1 MSGGIE
7 VVDAGPVRTIRF
19 DRPEKRNA
27 VTTAMYAE
35 LADVLEASA
44 RRDDLAVVVLT
55 GAGETFTAGNDLPDM
70 MANSPVGDSPPPVRF
85 LRAVHALPLVLV
97 AAVDGPAIGVGTT
110 VLLHCDLV
118 YATARSTF
126 RLPFV
131 NLGLVPEAASTLL
144 LPARAGHQRAA
155 DLMLFGE
162 LFDAATAH
170 SADIVTEV
178 LPDADALRRRVEE
191 RCAAL
196 AAQPRA
202 ALLATKALLVDD
214 TTPTVA
220 TRLEHDRKVLQ
231 GLLDSAATGR
241 NLHA

>member
-1 MSGGIE
+1 MSGDIE
-7 VVDAGPVRTIRF
+7 VLDDGPVRTVRLN
-19 DRPEKRNA
+19 RPEKRNA

-35 LADVLEASA
+35 LADVLEDCA
-44 RRDDLAVVVLT
+44 RRDDLTVVVLT
-55 GAGETFTAGNDLPDM
+55 GAGEAFTAGNDLADM
-70 MANSPVGDSPPPVRF
+70 AANPPVGDSPPPVRF

-97 AAVDGPAIGVGTT
+97 AAVDGPAVGVGTT

-155 DLMLFGE
+155 NLMLFGE
-162 LFDAATAH
+162 RFDAAAAR
-170 SADIVTEV
+170 SAGIVTEV
-178 LPDADALRRRVEE
+178 LPDGESLRRRVAQ

-196 AAQPRA
+196 VAQPRA
-202 ALLATKALLVDD
+202 GLLATKALLVDE
-214 TTPTVA
+214 TTSTVA
-220 TRLEHDRKVLQ
+220 TRLEHDRTVLQ
-231 GLLDSAATGR
+231 GLLDTALPRGDTRG
-241 NLHA
+241 